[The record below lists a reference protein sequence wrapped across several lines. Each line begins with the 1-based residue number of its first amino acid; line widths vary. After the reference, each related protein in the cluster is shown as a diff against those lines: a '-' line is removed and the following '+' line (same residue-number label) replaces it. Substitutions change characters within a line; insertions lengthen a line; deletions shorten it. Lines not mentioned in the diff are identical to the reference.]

1 MMTDIPTAV
10 TIMNFANIVS
20 SGSTM
25 KGVNTMSLANIM
37 RGVNITKTGTKTPDT
52 KRGDVPDSVRQALC

>member
-1 MMTDIPTAV
+1 MTPVITIIPINTMMTDIPTTV

-25 KGVNTMSLANIM
+25 RVVNTMSLANIM
-37 RGVNITKTGTKTPDT
+37 RGVNITKTGTKTSDT
-52 KRGDVPDSVRQALC
+52 